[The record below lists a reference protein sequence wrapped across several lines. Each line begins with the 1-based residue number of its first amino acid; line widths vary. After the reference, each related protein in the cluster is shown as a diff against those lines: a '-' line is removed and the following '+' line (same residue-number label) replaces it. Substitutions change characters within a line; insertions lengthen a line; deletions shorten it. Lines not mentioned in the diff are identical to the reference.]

1 MPFGLGQMAYSLARV
16 KLRLFMSMLMVGV
29 GIVRMLVRHCLV
41 LMLVAM
47 AASRLGRMAVLMLMV
62 FVVDMF
68 VDVQQCFVAVR
79 MLVSLS

>member
-1 MPFGLGQMAYSLARV
+1 MAYCLARV

-47 AASRLGRMAVLMLMV
+47 AASRSDRTIVLMLMV
-62 FVVDMF
+62 FAVDMF
-68 VDVQQCFVAVR
+68 VLVQQRFVAVC